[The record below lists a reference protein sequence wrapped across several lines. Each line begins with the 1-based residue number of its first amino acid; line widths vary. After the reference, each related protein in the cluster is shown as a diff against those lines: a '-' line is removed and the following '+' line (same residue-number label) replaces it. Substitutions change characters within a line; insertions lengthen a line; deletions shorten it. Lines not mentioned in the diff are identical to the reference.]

1 MIQIRARHMYA
12 MRTYF
17 CSVASILQPGHWL
30 SLREHIRS
38 FPINFP
44 TIFGSGFFTFDSQD
58 LAIIGKQWSPE
69 NFGIEKN
76 NPLEFSN
83 ESMIPPC
90 PCSFDKTCRTAECF
104 ETAKVPLKQPNTE

>member
-1 MIQIRARHMYA
+1 MKFRLSNTTGA
-12 MRTYF
+12 
-17 CSVASILQPGHWL
+17 LQK
-30 SLREHIRS
+30 S
-38 FPINFP
+38 FPIDLA
-44 TIFGSGFFTFDSQD
+44 TIFGSEFFTFDSQD

-69 NFGIEKN
+69 NFGIKKN
-76 NPLEFSN
+76 NPSENSN